1 MANTP
6 FARVLKPG
14 RHGKAEGPAGV
25 FAAPRDGVAV
35 IAVLVRRGQFAAL
48 TEKFRRSWGLDLPP
62 GPLRVEAG
70 EVAVVGFA
78 PGRWLFLQETADPAG
93 LAATLAAELAGL
105 ASVVD
110 LSDARCLLRLWGP
123 KLRTVLAKGLPIN
136 VHPERFGP
144 NDAASSMIAL
154 IDVQLWQLDDRP
166 CFELA
171 VPRSYAG
178 SLAGWLIAS
187 AGEFGLEAIVGD

>member
-1 MANTP
+1 MADTP

-14 RHGKAEGPAGV
+14 RHGKAEGPAGL
-25 FAAPRDGVAV
+25 FAAPRNGVAI

-48 TEKFRRSWGLDLPP
+48 TEAFRHRWSLDLPP
-62 GPLRVEAG
+62 GPHRVEAG
-70 EVAVVGFA
+70 EISVVGFA

-93 LAATLAAELAGL
+93 LAASLAAELAGL

-110 LSDARCLLRLWGP
+110 LSDARCVLRLWGP
-123 KLRTVLAKGLPIN
+123 KLRAVLAKGLPID

-144 NDAASSMIAL
+144 NDAAASMIAL

-187 AGEFGLEAIVGD
+187 AGEYGLEAVTEE